1 FLLKPVEITELLS
14 AIEEVFASTDRN
26 GSVAGEPALADAQL
40 DLLHNERLQSKLS
53 RKLAQLE
60 SQKNRLLESEQR
72 FRDYAEASADWFW
85 EANDRLV
92 ITQISSG
99 PDELLSRK
107 LSDLAGMIDYGA
119 CPGKAGNQ
127 FLQDLEAKNPFQ
139 DLILDFAEQQNRPLI
154 IRFSGKPIHDRQGRF
169 AGYRGV
175 GRDITET
182 ATLMRKIEY
191 VATHDEL
198 TGLPNRSYF
207 WERLNLALTRAK
219 RNAYPVILFY
229 IDVDHFKMI
238 NDTMGHDSGDQ
249 LLLEIARRIRRTVR
263 DHDTIA
269 RIGGD
274 EFVLVIERTSPGDA
288 HRIVLEILKNF
299 ETPIILRGQRI
310 FATVSIGLSVY
321 PDDTDQAQTLLSFA
335 DLAMYRAKA
344 KGRNNFHYYTDELNS
359 EACEWMTIENG
370 LRHGLQRDEFFLV
383 YQPQINLKNRRFE
396 GVEALIRWQHPEQG
410 LIRPDKFIPI
420 AEQSGFIVTLGE
432 WCLNAVC
439 QQIRSWDQ
447 EGLGVPRVSVNISA
461 RHTRNNR
468 IAEDIRHI
476 LSAHRVSPKR
486 LGIEITE
493 HTLMEKVDTIRD
505 TLEEIHRGGT
515 YLSLDDFGTGYSS
528 LGYLKRIP
536 VDELKIDGSFIRGI
550 ADQEDDTAIVKA
562 IIALGRT
569 LDKQVVA
576 EGVETTEQAKV
587 LRTLD
592 CDIIQGYL
600 IAHPLN
606 ATQLNGWVSSFDY
619 PAFLHTR
626 LSD

>member
-1 FLLKPVEITELLS
+1 MNEPARRSLTVLIAEDDENSRVLLQNALSSAGYKVLCAANGQEALILANAGSPDMIVSDILMPVMDGYALCRAVKRDDTLKHIPFIFYSATYTDHKDQILALSLGADRFLLKPVEITELLS

-207 WERLNLALTRAK
+207 WE
-219 RNAYPVILFY
+219 
-229 IDVDHFKMI
+229 
-238 NDTMGHDSGDQ
+238 
-249 LLLEIARRIRRTVR
+249 
-263 DHDTIA
+263 
-269 RIGGD
+269 
-274 EFVLVIERTSPGDA
+274 
-288 HRIVLEILKNF
+288 
-299 ETPIILRGQRI
+299 
-310 FATVSIGLSVY
+310 
-321 PDDTDQAQTLLSFA
+321 
-335 DLAMYRAKA
+335 
-344 KGRNNFHYYTDELNS
+344 
-359 EACEWMTIENG
+359 
-370 LRHGLQRDEFFLV
+370 
-383 YQPQINLKNRRFE
+383 
-396 GVEALIRWQHPEQG
+396 
-410 LIRPDKFIPI
+410 
-420 AEQSGFIVTLGE
+420 
-432 WCLNAVC
+432 
-439 QQIRSWDQ
+439 
-447 EGLGVPRVSVNISA
+447 
-461 RHTRNNR
+461 
-468 IAEDIRHI
+468 
-476 LSAHRVSPKR
+476 
-486 LGIEITE
+486 
-493 HTLMEKVDTIRD
+493 
-505 TLEEIHRGGT
+505 
-515 YLSLDDFGTGYSS
+515 
-528 LGYLKRIP
+528 
-536 VDELKIDGSFIRGI
+536 
-550 ADQEDDTAIVKA
+550 
-562 IIALGRT
+562 
-569 LDKQVVA
+569 
-576 EGVETTEQAKV
+576 
-587 LRTLD
+587 
-592 CDIIQGYL
+592 
-600 IAHPLN
+600 
-606 ATQLNGWVSSFDY
+606 
-619 PAFLHTR
+619 
-626 LSD
+626 